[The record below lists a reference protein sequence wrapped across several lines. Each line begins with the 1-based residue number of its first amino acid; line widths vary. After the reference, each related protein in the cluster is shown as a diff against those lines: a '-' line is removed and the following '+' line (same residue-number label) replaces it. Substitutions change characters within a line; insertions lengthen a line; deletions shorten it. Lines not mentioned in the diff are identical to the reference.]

1 METRSAM
8 PSHSS
13 PFFPIAAVL
22 DLRFTTVD
30 IAVSLPAFDV
40 VLDCM
45 PTNAV
50 RRLTPSETV
59 DAGSTP
65 SIVRT
70 TLSPNGDEQTKEA
83 REAGVDVGRDRGP
96 AAECR

>member
-8 PSHSS
+8 PSQTS

-30 IAVSLPAFDV
+30 IAASLPAFGV

-45 PTNAV
+45 PRNAV
-50 RRLTPSETV
+50 RPLTPSAPRVRGVAIFTL
-59 DAGSTP
+59 AITYPGKGLRGKGSGGEGP
-65 SIVRT
+65 ERVQRT
-70 TLSPNGDEQTKEA
+70 TSPRVKG
-83 REAGVDVGRDRGP
+83 G
-96 AAECR
+96 